1 MFSEQSS
8 ESSDDYAEVK
18 RRLSSEV
25 CLEAAREII
34 AVDDAESQYMIE
46 IKNRESLAFLS
57 QFLREDNNDEV
68 FAATDEAHFA
78 TRLSS
83 PINDEDFQFNSDSQ

>member
-1 MFSEQSS
+1 M
-8 ESSDDYAEVK
+8 K

-25 CLEAAREII
+25 CLEVAKEI

-57 QFLREDNNDEV
+57 QFLREDNNNDVEV
-68 FAATDEAHFA
+68 FAAADEAHFA